1 MHEVED
7 ETIGAGV
14 PVLLGIWDGFQW
26 NHGCEQFVP
35 QGGRDQLVR
44 FPDALG
50 RANLESDICQFR
62 YIMLAEESYFCPS
75 LRITQRCISME
86 FPEHIIDLDIGVRTG
101 EGLECFESYH
111 GGGQFPKDPGFFRVN
126 LFLSSQKIFSPFL
139 NNHLIFHLLPPV
151 GLFPNMMRQRTH
163 P

>member
-1 MHEVED
+1 MPVNDRIQGWVHEVED

-44 FPDALG
+44 FPDALS

-62 YIMLAEESYFCPS
+62 YIMLAEESYFYPS
-75 LRITQRCISME
+75 LRITQRCISLE
-86 FPEHIIDLDIGVRTG
+86 LLEYVVDLDTKVKASWWRWSEDSKT
-101 EGLECFESYH
+101 LPWWESASS
-111 GGGQFPKDPGFFRVN
+111 RVVAHP
-126 LFLSSQKIFSPFL
+126 LPLAVK
-139 NNHLIFHLLPPV
+139 LLPSTS
-151 GLFPNMMRQRTH
+151 QQ
-163 P
+163 